1 MSDLRVG
8 RPVVIKVGKNIKLVG
23 IISDH
28 SEELGMYFV
37 TSTLGTESG
46 HKADELE
53 PLYTLSQVTDIVVEQ
68 ATTPSLENEVAKFGM
83 SSEELAQ
90 YCADY
95 IVACVA
101 RVKGVG
107 NDQYS
112 EGGHQKFEVMELDD
126 LIEYLR
132 EELMDVSNYAAM
144 LDIRM
149 RRIQEALQEVDDLGQ
164 GTEEEFEQTDYSVED
179 FEEK

>member
-1 MSDLRVG
+1 MVG
-8 RPVVIKVGKNIKLVG
+8 RAVYLKKWDVVGRIYGEALEFDLWLV
-23 IISDH
+23 
-28 SEELGMYFV
+28 E
-37 TSTLGTESG
+37 GTDGERG
-46 HKADELE
+46 AHREDEME
-53 PLYTLSQVTDIVVEQ
+53 PLYTLSQVTDVVVQQ
-68 ATTPSLENEVAKFGM
+68 ATTPALEARVAQFGM